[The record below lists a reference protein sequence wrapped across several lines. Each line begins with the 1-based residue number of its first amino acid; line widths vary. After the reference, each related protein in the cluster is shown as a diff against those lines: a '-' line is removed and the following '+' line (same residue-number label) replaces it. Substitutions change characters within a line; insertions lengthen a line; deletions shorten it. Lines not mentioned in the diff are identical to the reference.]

1 MKEIL
6 YVVTVCDYDGIRAHL
21 SSEAF
26 TDEKDAKSYINRNV
40 VSFIND
46 GHSFTDE
53 YGRTSTDFDDE
64 DVSENQCEYWWNNS
78 TCYWQIKIEAL
89 PICDEE
95 KWYIGASY
103 RNAD

>member
-1 MKEIL
+1 MENVL

-21 SSEAF
+21 SSEVF
-26 TDEKDAKSYINRNV
+26 TRKEDAKSYLNRNV

-53 YGRTSTDFDDE
+53 NGRTSTDFDDE

-78 TCYWQIKIEAL
+78 TYYWQMLHA
-89 PICDEE
+89 
-95 KWYIGASY
+95 
-103 RNAD
+103 N